1 MPFHNSICKLT
12 HFLFMPKLVQVGCM
26 ITASKS
32 LVCMIMLGNQ
42 ITKLITIYNFIRV
55 SSLRKSKIL
64 NAGALLVSFFI
75 FSPSALD

>member
-1 MPFHNSICKLT
+1 
-12 HFLFMPKLVQVGCM
+12 MPKLVQVGCM